1 MVDLTML
8 SYLTR
13 REILKKITN
22 YLVAIFLMP
31 FFSIKNAMAQPVRNG
46 VKSAFDPYPE

>member
-1 MVDLTML
+1 ML
-8 SYLTR
+8 SYLTI

-31 FFSIKNAMAQPVRNG
+31 FFSIKKAMAKKAVG
-46 VKSAFDPYPE
+46 TTAHMWDSSDLI